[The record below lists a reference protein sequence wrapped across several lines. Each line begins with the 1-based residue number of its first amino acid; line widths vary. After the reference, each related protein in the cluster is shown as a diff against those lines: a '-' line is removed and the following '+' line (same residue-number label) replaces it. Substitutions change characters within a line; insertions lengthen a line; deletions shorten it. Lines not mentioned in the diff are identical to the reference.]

1 MATTEYFLG
10 RRSVFNYA
18 VEDVAYGTKNTATT
32 FAWPGFVQ
40 KFTTSDNQELFELN
54 PMDGVDARTVGEYYP
69 MVPKFGN
76 TLEMFVQHMRFPML
90 CMGMTDTK
98 TGAADPY
105 THTFVQADALQSM
118 SFQAGHLHSTTDFGK
133 EIVGVVCNKGDFN
146 FGKGDWMR
154 FSADFVAQNATKITS
169 YKSYQAASES
179 LKKHTAA
186 IIRPYKSSDLTLKIN
201 DVDISPYL
209 TQARLG
215 FDNQLQVDE
224 AMDTATGELIAQ
236 PAPQVQK
243 WDAGITVKM
252 KDAAIWDLFKAG
264 ATVSNCSLKVTN
276 GTNNITWT
284 LSGVKVKTANE
295 PIDITGGIAV
305 QDVALNI
312 TSVAIVEDAA
322 IDADYDDVCA

>member
-18 VEDVAYGTKNTATT
+18 VENVAYATKNTAVTW
-32 FAWPGFVQ
+32 AWPGFTQ
-40 KFTTSDNQELFELN
+40 KFTGADNQELFELN

-69 MVPKFGN
+69 MVPKFGA
-76 TLEMFVQHMRFPML
+76 TLEMFIQHMRFPML
-90 CMGMTDTK
+90 CMGMTDTM

-105 THTFVQADALQSM
+105 THTFAQADTLQSM

-133 EIVGVVCNKGDFN
+133 EYVGAVCNKGDFN
-146 FGKGDWMR
+146 FAKGDWMR

-169 YKSYQAASES
+169 YKAYQATVES

-201 DVDISPYL
+201 NVDISPYV

-215 FDNQLQVDE
+215 FDNQLHVDE

-264 ATVSNCSLKVTN
+264 ATVPNCSFKVTN

-284 LSGVKVKTANE
+284 LSGVKIKTANE
-295 PIDITGGIAV
+295 PIDITQGIVV
-305 QDVALNI
+305 QDFALNI
-312 TSVAIVEDAA
+312 TSVAIVENAA
-322 IDADYDDVCA
+322 IDTDYDSVCA